1 VAVGVAAVGAFA
13 GLLVGSAI
21 IFFFGLVL
29 VAVVGT
35 HIYAL
40 TLVLGP
46 LITGATT
53 MAAALAVAWQ
63 PRTSRT
69 STVTCLGIAS
79 GIGTLLYLLP
89 GGTGDLRSRARARA
103 AVDQSPNSILIEPRT
118 TLRWCRY
125 RASGEALAGQAG
137 GSGPSVASPVTPS
150 RWRREA
156 RVGHGPRCEMML
168 AEGPPSH
175 HAGRADPGR
184 SSRDRAEAPRPALCR
199 PERMP
204 IIAECSVSLLQQRPV
219 LVQSRMSSSALC
231 SWSADVSES

>member
-1 VAVGVAAVGAFA
+1 MPFKGGWGGNSVIGPSARERRLEHFRLRPSLRLAARPRPPPGIIGREGDADEEGVSASLRSCFVAVGVAAVGAFA

-89 GGTGDLRSRARARA
+89 GGTGDLRQVAEPWLWPAYLVPVGVVGRGLGLLWTSR
-103 AVDQSPNSILIEPRT
+103 Q
-118 TLRWCRY
+118 
-125 RASGEALAGQAG
+125 
-137 GSGPSVASPVTPS
+137 TPS
-150 RWRREA
+150 
-156 RVGHGPRCEMML
+156 
-168 AEGPPSH
+168 
-175 HAGRADPGR
+175 
-184 SSRDRAEAPRPALCR
+184 
-199 PERMP
+199 
-204 IIAECSVSLLQQRPV
+204 
-219 LVQSRMSSSALC
+219 
-231 SWSADVSES
+231 